1 MRDLAPFVQ
10 FKKRAKPPL
19 RSVTPPL
26 AFFTFFELYKWYQLV
41 QSITYYKR
49 LTCTKI
55 SLNYLAL
62 SWRKSYQIETLYI
75 IYQMGLYVIGTSI
88 MKELIRLSALTPF
101 FQQKKKIK
109 NQKVGLLIKDFLKN
123 YFRKKRSM
131 IDSWQG
137 KYTLRKKKFSEFFLS
152 FFSS

>member
-1 MRDLAPFVQ
+1 
-10 FKKRAKPPL
+10 
-19 RSVTPPL
+19 
-26 AFFTFFELYKWYQLV
+26 
-41 QSITYYKR
+41 
-49 LTCTKI
+49 
-55 SLNYLAL
+55 
-62 SWRKSYQIETLYI
+62 
-75 IYQMGLYVIGTSI
+75 MGLYVIGTSI

-101 FQQKKKIK
+101 FQQQQQKK

-123 YFRKKRSM
+123 YPWSM

>member
-1 MRDLAPFVQ
+1 
-10 FKKRAKPPL
+10 
-19 RSVTPPL
+19 
-26 AFFTFFELYKWYQLV
+26 
-41 QSITYYKR
+41 
-49 LTCTKI
+49 
-55 SLNYLAL
+55 
-62 SWRKSYQIETLYI
+62 
-75 IYQMGLYVIGTSI
+75 MGLYVIGTSI

-101 FQQKKKIK
+101 FQ
-109 NQKVGLLIKDFLKN
+109 QKVGLLIKDFLKN

>member
-1 MRDLAPFVQ
+1 
-10 FKKRAKPPL
+10 
-19 RSVTPPL
+19 
-26 AFFTFFELYKWYQLV
+26 
-41 QSITYYKR
+41 
-49 LTCTKI
+49 
-55 SLNYLAL
+55 
-62 SWRKSYQIETLYI
+62 
-75 IYQMGLYVIGTSI
+75 MGLYVIGTSI

-101 FQQKKKIK
+101 FQQKKIIK